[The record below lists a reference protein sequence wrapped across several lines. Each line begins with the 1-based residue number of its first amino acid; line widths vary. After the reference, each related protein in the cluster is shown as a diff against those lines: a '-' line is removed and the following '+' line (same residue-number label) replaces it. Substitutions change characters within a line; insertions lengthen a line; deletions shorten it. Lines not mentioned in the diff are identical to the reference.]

1 MSAHAPLPNDAF
13 SPARRAAH
21 ATAQARTAAP
31 EFAKQSLHARAEL
44 LRNLARTLGDNAT
57 QLADVAESETRLGV
71 ERLRGEI
78 RRTQAQLRMFA
89 DVVEAGAFL
98 DVMIDPADPAAQ
110 PAPRPDIRRMLV
122 PLGPVA
128 VFSASNFPFAFSVL
142 GGDTASALAAGC
154 PVVVKAHEG
163 HPWLSDLTCEL
174 AAAVLPV
181 GALTVVHGRDTGQ
194 ALVTDPD
201 IRAVGFTGSTSGGRA
216 LFDLAGSRPDPIPFY
231 GELGSLNPVV
241 VTPGACAERGADL
254 VREYIASVVLGLGQ
268 FCTKPG
274 LLFLPAGHGMEE
286 QLRREI
292 AAVRPAPLLGAWIGT
307 SYHATLGELVA
318 HPAVRPLHLT
328 PEQHDPRAS
337 APALLT
343 TTAEKVRAHPEL
355 LRECFG
361 PASLVITY
369 TSADDLL
376 DTLPTLPGGLTA
388 TIHGQEPQDEP
399 LARRLSCALSVGRL
413 IWNGW
418 PTGVAVTPAMH
429 HGGPWPSTTSPLH
442 TSVGSTAIARWMRPV
457 AYQNMPEA
465 LLPEPLRRANPW
477 NVPQQMDGGFRPGLG
492 QGRMR

>member
-1 MSAHAPLPNDAF
+1 MSAPAPCPSPDSAS
-13 SPARRAAH
+13 SPARPAAH

-31 EFAKQSLHARAEL
+31 ELAGLSLPVRAEL
-44 LRNLARTLGDNAT
+44 LRALARTLGEHAAH
-57 QLADVAESETRLGV
+57 LADVAEDETRLGA

-98 DVMIDPADPAAQ
+98 DVMIDPPDAAAQ

-163 HPWLSDLTCEL
+163 HPALSDLTGEL
-174 AAAVLPV
+174 AAAVLPS
-181 GALTVVHGRDTGQ
+181 GALSVVHGRETGRD
-194 ALVTDPD
+194 LVTDPD

-216 LFDLAGSRPDPIPFY
+216 LFDLANSRPEPIPFY

-241 VTPGACAERGADL
+241 VTPGACAERGADI
-254 VREYIASVVLGLGQ
+254 VREYIASVTLGQGQ

-274 LLFLPAGHGMEE
+274 LLFLPAGHHLEE
-286 QLRREI
+286 QLHRHI
-292 AAVRPAPLLGAWIGT
+292 AAIPTAPLLGDWIGT
-307 SYHATLGELVA
+307 AYRTTLKELLA

-328 PEQHDPRAS
+328 PEQEDPRTS

-343 TTAEKVRAHPEL
+343 TTAEEVRTHPEL

-361 PASLVITY
+361 PASLVVTY

-376 DTLPTLPGGLTA
+376 DTLPALPGGLTA
-388 TIHGQEPQDEP
+388 TIHGQESQDGT
-399 LARRLSCALSVGRL
+399 LARRLSAGLSAGRL

-418 PTGVAVTPAMH
+418 PTGVAVTHAMH

-442 TSVGSTAIARWMRPV
+442 TSVGGTAVARWMRPV
-457 AYQNMPEA
+457 AYQDMPEA
-465 LLPEPLRRANPW
+465 LLPEPLRRTNPW
-477 NVPQQMDGGFRPGLG
+477 NVPQRVNGGFPG
-492 QGRMR
+492 R